1 MPSTF
6 GNLQKDVSQ
15 TSPSTRV
22 PKKLCPFFSPLLLL
36 PLLDIA
42 VFKAA
47 WRSLVIAPADGAVI
61 KVCAKD
67 TVSECSNVFNLC
79 GTDRRASSIFLTT
92 PAQLDLDAVIF
103 VLPFQNLS
111 RILPSISG
119 PHLSNH
125 KESDSV
131 QKAG

>member
-1 MPSTF
+1 MPGTS
-6 GNLQKDVSQ
+6 GNLQKGVSQ

-22 PKKLCPFFSPLLLL
+22 PKKLRLFFSPLLLI

-67 TVSECSNVFNLC
+67 TVSDCSDVFSLC
-79 GTDRRASSIFLTT
+79 RTDRRASSIFLTT
-92 PAQLDLDAVIF
+92 L
-103 VLPFQNLS
+103 LS
-111 RILPSISG
+111 WTWM
-119 PHLSNH
+119 
-125 KESDSV
+125 
-131 QKAG
+131 Q